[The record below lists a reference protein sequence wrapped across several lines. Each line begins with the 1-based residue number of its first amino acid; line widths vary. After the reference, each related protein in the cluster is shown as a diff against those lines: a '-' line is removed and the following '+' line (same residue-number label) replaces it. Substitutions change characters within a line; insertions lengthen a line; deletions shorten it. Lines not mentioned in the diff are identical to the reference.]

1 MIRMRPSV
9 PEDIPRQ
16 RELWGL
22 AFGDDGAYVD
32 NFYQNYYRPERV
44 LVLEEDGV
52 IQSMTAWFDT
62 VVGRRGTS
70 TRWRLTRIPAA
81 EGMREC
87 C

>member
-16 RELWGL
+16 RELWAL

-44 LVLEEDGV
+44 LVLEDDGV

-62 VVGRRGTS
+62 VFDTADGNHWKKTK
-70 TRWRLTRIPAA
+70 RLNEKMKARQ
-81 EGMREC
+81 
-87 C
+87 